1 MKSSNLRQAALV
13 ASSCFVRE
21 SHTEDGQMFVY
32 LCIVGVSVN
41 IFLFILTWINQLLM
55 YVCVFHSCILATQQ
69 FPELLGCMWFACNFR
84 FAPCHMLLCCGMH
97 LRTEKRGGAIP
108 DMIIKMIF
116 YCGEAG
122 REPTPRSIKPE
133 PRKPLLPLALDM
145 FMFQLHYVKQPP
157 THNVFVWVPLCKC
170 EWRSA
175 SVCVCL
181 SVVGE
186 SLFFLSGRFHVHIF
200 LLADLTEEQ
209 LNWG

>member
-1 MKSSNLRQAALV
+1 MRVSFLH
-13 ASSCFVRE
+13 SCNPAISR
-21 SHTEDGQMFVY
+21 
-32 LCIVGVSVN
+32 IVGLHVICMQFQIRSLPHVA
-41 IFLFILTWINQLLM
+41 LLWN
-55 YVCVFHSCILATQQ
+55 A
-69 FPELLGCMWFACNFR
+69 FADW
-84 FAPCHMLLCCGMH
+84 
-97 LRTEKRGGAIP
+97 KKGGAIP